1 MKLIIEENEEKM
13 SESCMHIVLGAMMQ
27 DKRVNISLT
36 SGRSPRK
43 MYEMRIP
50 YVKDQEKFKDIQY
63 YIFDDGPYIGQEH
76 GPIWEEM
83 HELFYTPANIPDS
96 QIHCVTEDNWDTY
109 DEEIR
114 NGGGLDVM
122 VIGLGWDGH
131 FCSNCPR
138 CTPMDSYTYKIL
150 RDDQVAVNETY
161 RPRDNIPYVYTMGP
175 KSLMRVKHLVM
186 IVNGKEKA
194 EILKQVLDS
203 PITDELPATV
213 LKLHPNFTV
222 ICDKDAASLLD
233 MKDYQRL

>member
-43 MYEMRIP
+43 MYEMMIP

-96 QIHCVTEDNWDTY
+96 QIHSVTEDNWETY

-122 VIGLGWDGH
+122 VIGVVIALAVHQWIV
-131 FCSNCPR
+131 
-138 CTPMDSYTYKIL
+138 IL
-150 RDDQVAVNETY
+150 IRF
-161 RPRDNIPYVYTMGP
+161 YVTIKLQSM
-175 KSLMRVKHLVM
+175 KHIDLVTISLMFIQWDQRV
-186 IVNGKEKA
+186 
-194 EILKQVLDS
+194 
-203 PITDELPATV
+203 
-213 LKLHPNFTV
+213 
-222 ICDKDAASLLD
+222 
-233 MKDYQRL
+233 